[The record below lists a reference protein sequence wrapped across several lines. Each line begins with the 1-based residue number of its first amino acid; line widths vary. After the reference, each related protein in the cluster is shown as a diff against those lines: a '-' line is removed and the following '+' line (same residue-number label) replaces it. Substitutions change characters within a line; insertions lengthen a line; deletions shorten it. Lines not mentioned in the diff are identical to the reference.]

1 MKSLN
6 KDTVYVVTI
15 DGEPS
20 CGAMFGAGLCVLS
33 ASELWPAWWGQAAG
47 GPGHMAIISIH

>member
-1 MKSLN
+1 MRSLN
-6 KDTVYVVTI
+6 KGIVYVVTI